1 MPKSFTVQCDS
12 PYCPACAASQEG
24 ICRPGADKLI
34 YVLEHSIHLG
44 VTTILEGDTNF
55 TADMSLEAVETV
67 LKSLVDVSPL
77 TLDTTAA
84 YDENGSHVGWAIN
97 GHDIGGRPFD
107 IVIVTA

>member
-1 MPKSFTVQCDS
+1 MPKSFIVQCDS
-12 PYCPACAASQEG
+12 PYCPACVASQEG
-24 ICRPGADKLI
+24 VCRPGADKLI

-44 VTTILEGDTNF
+44 CTTILEGDTNF
-55 TADMSLEAVETV
+55 TADMSLEAVEAV

-84 YDENGSHVGWAIN
+84 YDERGNHVGWAIT
-97 GHDIGGRPFD
+97 GHDVCDKAFD